1 VVLSEEDISAASLMP
16 EVDQIVIVVSRFTP
30 CLSNENQKTK
40 RVRKDT
46 PGVQAMISNNCYGKL
61 ATSNLMN
68 ASTWAKSYDDKGIM
82 NVVYKVGDTLFLST
96 RTLLPRVGAKSFC
109 MFGSNSY
116 IT

>member
-16 EVDQIVIVVSRFTP
+16 QVDQIVISAASFTP

-46 PGVQAMISNNCYGKL
+46 PGVRAMISNNRYGKL
-61 ATSNLMN
+61 ATFNLMN
-68 ASTWAKSYDDKGIM
+68 ASTRAKSYDDKGIL

-96 RTLLPRVGAKSFC
+96 TNLLSRVGAKSFC
-109 MFGSNSY
+109 IFGSNSY